1 MSDLVI
7 HVRKIYFDQIKSGE
21 KTEEYRKYSKYWL
34 KRLRDGSGRDRI
46 FDQILIACGYPSKS
60 DHEKWLSFPM
70 DEIVVK
76 KVISPEFGKRPVQVF
91 AISLKKEPDLII
103 ASKEWKENSQ
113 PIEQVHAVIKE
124 QGEPIHKVLLGRP
137 LPSQDFVQLGAFDKP
152 GAQ

>member
-1 MSDLVI
+1 
-7 HVRKIYFDQIKSGE
+7 
-21 KTEEYRKYSKYWL
+21 
-34 KRLRDGSGRDRI
+34 
-46 FDQILIACGYPSKS
+46 
-60 DHEKWLSFPM
+60 M